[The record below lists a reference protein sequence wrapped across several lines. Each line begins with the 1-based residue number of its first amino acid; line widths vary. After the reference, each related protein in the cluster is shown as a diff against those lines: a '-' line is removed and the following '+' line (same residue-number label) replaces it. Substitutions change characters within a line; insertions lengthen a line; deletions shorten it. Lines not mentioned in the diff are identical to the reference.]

1 MKRLNSDAG
10 AILEGRIAEDTKQ
23 CRAMGGWTI
32 VVPKHFAEIDNGD
45 SWQAHAGARC
55 VYVSS
60 MSVADANGP
69 VPAAALFA
77 TASRKLAPPSEAE
90 RHSFEESGRHAGAQI
105 TQTATGF
112 DLKGFTCVDGCVATC
127 VISFAEQTDRDWA
140 VATWRSLRFSASK
153 PKPWWHLW

>member
-1 MKRLNSDAG
+1 M
-10 AILEGRIAEDTKQ
+10 AEDTKQ

>member
-1 MKRLNSDAG
+1 MKGLTSDSRD
-10 AILEGRIAEDTKQ
+10 ILEDLMAEDTKQ
-23 CRAMGGWTI
+23 CRATGDWTI
-32 VVPKHFAEIDNGD
+32 IVPRNFAEIDNGD
-45 SWQAHAGARC
+45 SWQAHAGTRC

-60 MSVADANGP
+60 MSVAGVNGA

-105 TQTATGF
+105 IQTATGF
-112 DLKGFTCVDGCVATC
+112 DLKGFTCVDGCIATC
-127 VISFAEQTDRDWA
+127 VISFVEQTDRDWA

-153 PKPWWHLW
+153 PKP